1 MSDSPRLARLCI
13 SLSLGA
19 RVYCPCP
26 DAACLHD
33 AGSFLQPLLVF
44 FLEIG
49 KREQSGAKRL
59 VLCVQTGV
67 AMVWQVQG
75 AQVGAATIETLPR
88 TR

>member
-26 DAACLHD
+26 DATCLHD
-33 AGSFLQPLLVF
+33 AGSFLQLLLVF
-44 FLEIG
+44 FLGIG
-49 KREQSGAKRL
+49 KKEQSSAKRL
-59 VLCVQTGV
+59 ALCAQTGV

-75 AQVGAATIETLPR
+75 AQGGAATNETLPR